1 MIQEQF
7 GDQITVQSNDKGT
20 RSFFMELFVTSL
32 LLTLSMIYVLGMLQP
47 YLVSTQKQ
55 QNYVIDAVQVFL
67 LLRISLI
74 VSLLLLLT

>member
-1 MIQEQF
+1 MIQKQF

-32 LLTLSMIYVLGMLQP
+32 VLTLSMIYVLGMLQP

>member
-1 MIQEQF
+1 MIQKQF